1 MSRSS
6 RCAQKRFAPGK
17 GALGST
23 QHMLTPPFPPPQVCN
38 DASTFED
45 AATLAD
51 HAQRVMQLELDHMYA
66 TVDEAAAS
74 KKDA

>member
-1 MSRSS
+1 
-6 RCAQKRFAPGK
+6 
-17 GALGST
+17 
-23 QHMLTPPFPPPQVCN
+23 MLTPPFPPPQVCN